1 MNQQKRKELKEQL
14 DKLEKVKIE
23 VDLIVKQLK
32 EIESKIEIFMNE
44 EENAYDNLPN
54 SLQQGEKGSYML
66 KTIDQM
72 NDVIDGIN
80 FVRSEL
86 SSRDDNFQDAIT
98 DLTKLLVAKS

>member
-1 MNQQKRKELKEQL
+1 MNQQRRKELKEQL
-14 DKLEKVKIE
+14 DKLKKVKIE

-32 EIESKIEIFMNE
+32 EIESKIETLMNE

-72 NDVIDGIN
+72 NDAIDSIDFIG
-80 FVRSEL
+80 SEL
-86 SSRDDNFQDAIT
+86 SSTDDNFSDAI
-98 DLTKLLVAKS
+98 DRINEAISC